1 MNAIPTINVVIAVA
15 FFLCYLYQFIYIP
28 ITWFKRIP
36 PHRQPVPHRYAVLI
50 SARNEEAVLPQLI
63 ESIHSQTYDKQLITV
78 FVIADNCTDGTAEAA
93 RQAGAVVYERQNQNL
108 IGKGYALDELMCNIA
123 RDYPEDPF
131 DGYFVFDA
139 DNVLNPD
146 YVEEMNKTFSDGYQI
161 ITSYRNSKN
170 FGDNWISA
178 GYALW
183 FLREAKYLN
192 QARMALGTSCAV
204 SGTGF
209 LFSREIVRKNNGWP
223 FYLLTEDIQFTV
235 HSVVNGDI
243 IGYCP
248 TAIFYDEQPTSFR
261 QSWRQRLRWS
271 KGFLQVFRRYGLSLI
286 KNCLCGNF
294 SAYDMTMTTMPAM
307 LLSFLGIVMNSA
319 ACIVGLATD
328 NMPLC
333 KMGLTVLADFFCG
346 TYLTIFVVGLVTLVT
361 EWRQIHTH
369 TAKKVLYL
377 FTFPL
382 FMLTYIPI
390 AFQSLY
396 KRVTWTPIV
405 HKRIKTVEDIQ
416 AGDRCE

>member
-1 MNAIPTINVVIAVA
+1 
-15 FFLCYLYQFIYIP
+15 
-28 ITWFKRIP
+28 
-36 PHRQPVPHRYAVLI
+36 
-50 SARNEEAVLPQLI
+50 
-63 ESIHSQTYDKQLITV
+63 
-78 FVIADNCTDGTAEAA
+78 
-93 RQAGAVVYERQNQNL
+93 
-108 IGKGYALDELMCNIA
+108 
-123 RDYPEDPF
+123 
-131 DGYFVFDA
+131 
-139 DNVLNPD
+139 
-146 YVEEMNKTFSDGYQI
+146 
-161 ITSYRNSKN
+161 
-170 FGDNWISA
+170 
-178 GYALW
+178 
-183 FLREAKYLN
+183 
-192 QARMALGTSCAV
+192 
-204 SGTGF
+204 
-209 LFSREIVRKNNGWP
+209 
-223 FYLLTEDIQFTV
+223 
-235 HSVVNGDI
+235 
-243 IGYCP
+243 
-248 TAIFYDEQPTSFR
+248 
-261 QSWRQRLRWS
+261 
-271 KGFLQVFRRYGLSLI
+271 
-286 KNCLCGNF
+286 
-294 SAYDMTMTTMPAM
+294 MTTMPAM